1 MIRALLVTI
10 LAAAAGCGGK
20 KADCA
25 AVGDRAIALIRAEL
39 EHEGEGEERAQREG
53 MLPALKEEL
62 VDQCKAEKWNETV
75 RRCVIAA
82 DSVAALE
89 RCDPDA
95 SSEPAP
101 GAEGDEAA
109 PDPEPEPAP
118 EGEETAPEGEE
129 SGPAEGD

>member
-39 EHEGEGEERAQREG
+39 EREGEGEERAQREG

-95 SSEPAP
+95 SG
-101 GAEGDEAA
+101 GAEEPTTGAE
-109 PDPEPEPAP
+109 PDPEPPAP
-118 EGEETAPEGEE
+118 EGQAAPVPE
-129 SGPAEGD
+129 PTD